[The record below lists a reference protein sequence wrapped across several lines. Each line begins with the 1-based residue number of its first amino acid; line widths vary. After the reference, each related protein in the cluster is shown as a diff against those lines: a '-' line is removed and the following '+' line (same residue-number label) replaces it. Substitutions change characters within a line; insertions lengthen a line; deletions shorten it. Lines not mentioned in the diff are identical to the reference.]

1 MTNITYPP
9 PRPLTVG
16 EVLDLSFRI
25 YGSTLVKCVPLAALA
40 MLASEAV
47 NIYSVATGRSLIVAL
62 QSRDPGVGLIYF
74 VGVVLAAILNG
85 AILLRQRALLA
96 GEPTGSEFG
105 AVARRVLALFALSLI
120 LGLAF
125 ALPIILIAAGVAAG
139 ATVMLLGLIL
149 LIPASYLFV
158 QWSVSWATLL
168 LTGAGVFESLG
179 RSWRLTSGSF
189 WRLTLIYT
197 VALIIIWVAYMVV
210 SFVAVGVS
218 ALFGRGDLAVFTAAT
233 TVVAVAMGAFIVPFY
248 TALAL
253 AVFGELTVRK
263 EGADIAQR
271 ISASA

>member
-62 QSRDPGVGLIYF
+62 QSRDPGVGLIYL

-96 GEPTGSEFG
+96 GEATGSEFG
-105 AVARRVLALFALSLI
+105 AAARRVLALFGLSLI
-120 LGLAF
+120 LGVAF
-125 ALPIILIAAGVAAG
+125 ALPIVLIAAGVAAG